1 MTLNHQTT
9 LNHQSILC
17 ALRELSSASEQRR
30 LWLSDG
36 VATLEVSSFV
46 EACCQLYD
54 DSALQERLEAGG
66 TEFGIEVDNA
76 LEELGKATDAI
87 DAERPPE
94 QIIADP
100 KMANVRKLAKSVL
113 RKVMSMGSKNNR
125 RIIDRLVEW
134 RDEEKQMKLWLS
146 TEDAEPISSPDE
158 AHWHLFLGEDYWEYL
173 DLGTRRGEF
182 SKVFW
187 EFNILVLTV
196 VGGGPRTPEQIMA
209 DPGMIRVREMADRIL
224 QKLGIE

>member
-17 ALRELSSASEQRR
+17 GLRELSSASEQRR

-36 VATLEVSSFV
+36 VATSEVSSFI

-66 TEFGIEVDNA
+66 TEFGIEIDDA
-76 LEELGKATDAI
+76 LKELGEATDAI

-94 QIIADP
+94 HIVADP
-100 KMANVRKLAKSVL
+100 KMANVRNLAKSVL
-113 RKVMSMGSKNNR
+113 RKIMSMGSKNNR
-125 RIIDRLVEW
+125 RIIDRLLEW
-134 RDEEKQMKLWLS
+134 RDEEKQTTLWLS
-146 TEDAEPISSPDE
+146 TEDAEAISSPDE
-158 AHWHLFLGEDYWEYL
+158 AHWHLFLGDDYWEYL
-173 DLGTRRGEF
+173 DLGTKRVEF
-182 SKVFW
+182 SKMFW
-187 EFNILVLTV
+187 ELNILALTAM
-196 VGGGPRTPEQIMA
+196 GGHRTPKQVIA

-224 QKLGIE
+224 QKLWIK